1 MRTPAGKT
9 TFVVKTVPV
18 YFLQLL
24 QWQQLTLLLADQPI
38 ALSKNETMRDRI
50 INDRTH
56 TMGSELTSNLTS
68 PQRQEP

>member
-24 QWQQLTLLLADQPI
+24 QRQQLILLFVYQLI
-38 ALSKNETMRDRI
+38 ALSEIETMRDRM
-50 INDRTH
+50 INDRTP